1 MYVASH
7 SQLRLLAAS
16 WWYYALD
23 DDDVTMVQRRQSIA
37 SAEISEEVS
46 SALTSLSECIS
57 LYYLKKNWKLLL
69 LFYIYEQKTP
79 ILWRRLLPITSSF
92 FCLSNR
98 ISSRKCQHWQ
108 NARADLDQTAK
119 GNNHINIISQTVQ
132 CPFTKSSTTWYTKRT
147 NVSVA

>member
-16 WWYYALD
+16 WWCYALD

-57 LYYLKKNWKLLL
+57 LYYLKKTGNCFFLH
-69 LFYIYEQKTP
+69 
-79 ILWRRLLPITSSF
+79 LWAKNANIVTQTASDNF
-92 FCLSNR
+92 IIFCLSNR